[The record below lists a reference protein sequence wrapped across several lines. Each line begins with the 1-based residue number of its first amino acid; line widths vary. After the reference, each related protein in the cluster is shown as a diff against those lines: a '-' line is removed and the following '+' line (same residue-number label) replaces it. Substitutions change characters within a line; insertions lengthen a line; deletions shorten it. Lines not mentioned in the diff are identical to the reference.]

1 MSAILPA
8 ALWLLASILVAR
20 ICSINHLGDD

>member
-1 MSAILPA
+1 MSALLIPA
-8 ALWLLASILVAR
+8 AWLLASILVAR